1 MKYLVLAAKPYE
13 FSSKDGNLIKGV
25 SVSYIQ
31 KKPSSRANEFG
42 HPPFIINSQSLDG
55 FSKEDFKQIPAIF
68 DMEFEQVTGKDH
80 KPALVLTGMEF
91 VAPIDLASF
100 FS

>member
-1 MKYLVLAAKPYE
+1 MKYLVLSAKPYE
-13 FSSKDGNLIKGV
+13 FNSKDGNLIKGI

-31 KKPSSRANEFG
+31 KKASSRENEFG

-55 FSKEDFKQIPAIF
+55 FNKDDFKQIPGIF

-91 VAPIDLASF
+91 VAPIDFGTF
-100 FS
+100 F